1 MIEQLELTAT
11 DDKSRAVVK
20 GVVDQ
25 IHAKTK
31 DELNGILERVHVLVV
46 GPGLSRD
53 ATMQQMAKHA
63 IQKARS
69 LDMPVII
76 DAVKKNL

>member
-1 MIEQLELTAT
+1 
-11 DDKSRAVVK
+11 
-20 GVVDQ
+20 
-25 IHAKTK
+25 
-31 DELNGILERVHVLVV
+31 
-46 GPGLSRD
+46 
-53 ATMQQMAKHA
+53 MAKHA